1 MKRIFVRAVERPAGE
16 TGEVA
21 AILDLVRGR
30 LTRRVAGEPFL
41 ARLQELL
48 RPTVVQVLISR
59 AGMVTTFTAKF
70 CAAAAAEAARR
81 WEEMLSGLSMMVTRL
96 TRGAISLSSSSNFAP
111 MLGSKTVKPVKGE
124 RVMNNFAPEQ
134 VARTHQAC
142 DFIIATASASVS
154 VAAAGAF
161 RVASEQQPKPVRC
174 DGTQSKGLPHSTLR

>member
-1 MKRIFVRAVERPAGE
+1 
-16 TGEVA
+16 
-21 AILDLVRGR
+21 
-30 LTRRVAGEPFL
+30 
-41 ARLQELL
+41 
-48 RPTVVQVLISR
+48 
-59 AGMVTTFTAKF
+59 MVTTFTAKF